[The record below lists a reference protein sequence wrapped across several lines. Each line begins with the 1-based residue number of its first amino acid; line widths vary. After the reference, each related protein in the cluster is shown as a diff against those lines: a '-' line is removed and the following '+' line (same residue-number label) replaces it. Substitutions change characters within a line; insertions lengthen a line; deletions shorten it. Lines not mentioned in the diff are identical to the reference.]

1 MSWILRVDRRHSD
14 EPSDISKYEV
24 DGFRTNP
31 SWASAGPAELELNR
45 KVILSDFE
53 KILPMIMT
61 SSIRFRSVIKF
72 PTQNEEPI
80 DLLAAIG
87 KKIYLDLNAEL
98 KEILKGAKSIHLVTN
113 DVTVPWEIMH
123 DGEQFLGLKYPFG
136 ISPMIKRQDLEKE
149 PKRNAKLKV
158 LFIVDTKNNLPRT
171 RDEIQKIFSLM
182 AKNVKSNKI
191 EYVFLKGEEATR
203 SHISNL
209 LQKQYFDIIHVAT
222 HAKFDPTN
230 SAETGIVLN
239 DGILR
244 TSDIYKTIKD
254 DPPWLVF
261 MNACESAKS
270 RDLSYF
276 EKYDELSGLGI
287 AFVKAGAP
295 SYIGTSGII
304 NDFSASEIAVSF
316 YRNLLQGSTV
326 GESLR
331 KAKREFFDN
340 NSEDLSWSAFT
351 LYGDPNLQK
360 DLEEEVST
368 DKENQVWS
376 YYQDKK
382 KEKGMQF
389 SYAECSRE
397 IGISISEVRRIIHNY
412 KSMKK

>member
-1 MSWILRVDRRHSD
+1 ML
-14 EPSDISKYEV
+14 
-24 DGFRTNP
+24 
-31 SWASAGPAELELNR
+31 
-45 KVILSDFE
+45 
-53 KILPMIMT
+53 
-61 SSIRFRSVIKF
+61 
-72 PTQNEEPI
+72 
-80 DLLAAIG
+80 
-87 KKIYLDLNAEL
+87 
-98 KEILKGAKSIHLVTN
+98 
-113 DVTVPWEIMH
+113 
-123 DGEQFLGLKYPFG
+123 
-136 ISPMIKRQDLEKE
+136 
-149 PKRNAKLKV
+149 
-158 LFIVDTKNNLPRT
+158 
-171 RDEIQKIFSLM
+171 
-182 AKNVKSNKI
+182 NKI

-244 TSDIYKTIKD
+244 TNDIYKTIKD

-261 MNACESAKS
+261 MNACESAKT

-304 NDFSASEIAVSF
+304 NDFSASELAVSF
-316 YRNLLQGSTV
+316 YRNLLEGSTV

-382 KEKGMQF
+382 KEKGMHF
-389 SYAECSRE
+389 SYAECSRD
-397 IGISISEVRRIIHNY
+397 IGISISEVRRIIQNY

>member
-1 MSWILRVDRRHSD
+1 L
-14 EPSDISKYEV
+14 
-24 DGFRTNP
+24 
-31 SWASAGPAELELNR
+31 SAE
-45 KVILSDFE
+45 
-53 KILPMIMT
+53 
-61 SSIRFRSVIKF
+61 IKE
-72 PTQNEEPI
+72 T
-80 DLLAAIG
+80 
-87 KKIYLDLNAEL
+87 
-98 KEILKGAKSIHLVTN
+98 LKGANSIHLVTN
-113 DVTVPWEIMH
+113 DVTIPWEIMH
-123 DGEQFLGLKYPFG
+123 DGEEFLGLKYPFG
-136 ISPMIKRQDLEKE
+136 ISPMIKRQDLERE

-158 LFIVDTKNNLPRT
+158 LFIVDTRNNLPRT

-182 AKNVKSNKI
+182 AKNVKSNRI

-203 SHISNL
+203 SHISSL

-244 TSDIYKTIKD
+244 TNDIYKTIKD

-261 MNACESAKS
+261 MNACESAKT

-304 NDFSASEIAVSF
+304 NDFSASELAVSF
-316 YRNLLQGSTV
+316 YRNLLEGSTV

-382 KEKGMQF
+382 KEKGMHF
-389 SYAECSRE
+389 SYAECSRD
-397 IGISISEVRRIIHNY
+397 IGISISEVRRIIQNY

>member
-1 MSWILRVDRRHSD
+1 
-14 EPSDISKYEV
+14 
-24 DGFRTNP
+24 
-31 SWASAGPAELELNR
+31 
-45 KVILSDFE
+45 
-53 KILPMIMT
+53 MIMT

-182 AKNVKSNKI
+182 TKNVKSNKI

-261 MNACESAKS
+261 MNACESAKT

-304 NDFSASEIAVSF
+304 NDFSASELAVSF
-316 YRNLLQGSTV
+316 YRNLLQGFTV

-389 SYAECSRE
+389 SYAECSRK